1 MGIYQCQTCLREFA
15 RSDSLRRHLARDIC
29 KQEDEENESA
39 EEPQHKTE
47 EERDETGTD

>member
-1 MGIYQCQTCLREFA
+1 MGRYQCQNCLREFV

-29 KQEDEENESA
+29 KQEDAENESA
-39 EEPQHKTE
+39 EEPQDETE